1 MYSFEGQ
8 SEPVQIATM
17 LGLRN
22 PGTFTPM
29 KLASAVEAGIPAE
42 AAKRAVHKLDP
53 TGSFVDIHRIVPRST
68 LARRVAA
75 KGRLDKDETSA
86 VVRLLQV
93 LLAAERLYHDRD
105 EALDFLARPHAL
117 LEMKAPIEV
126 AISTSVGADAVL
138 DLIASAEA
146 GTAV

>member
-1 MYSFEGQ
+1 MFTPPHPP
-8 SEPVQIATM
+8 EPVQIAAM

-22 PGTFTPM
+22 PATFTPI
-29 KLASAVEAGIPAE
+29 KLASAVAAGIPAE
-42 AAKRAVHKLDP
+42 AARRAVHRLDP
-53 TGSFVDIHRIVPRST
+53 TGAYVDIHQIVPKST
-68 LARRVAA
+68 LARRVAG

-86 VVRLLQV
+86 IVRLLQV
-93 LLAAERLYHDRD
+93 LLAAERLYGDRA

-117 LEMKAPIEV
+117 LEMKSPLDV
-126 AISTSVGADAVL
+126 AISTSVGADVVL